1 VLMVVSKK
9 RREIIP
15 NETKW
20 APSRKSREKLAGK
33 EYSIRSEEDQ
43 SELPDGFRHAGQEI
57 IEEFEA
63 LIPDLNGYNVSK
75 YMRSVRVQFPFDGS
89 VAVSALKNP
98 QKLNY
103 ELKKI
108 AKKVPGGF
116 RRSFNGSPAEVGD
129 LIDGTFKH
137 AIEESA
143 TMNNADRVTKY
154 HDIFDVFVVGCC
166 DGMLNGRP
174 VEVKSVS
181 VLNSEKVMLNL
192 AKNWFQFAAYNW
204 LYGQSPIIVMVCRDT
219 LEIEVIELEEDM
231 VEVAMKN
238 WSQWIYQI
246 KRPVSHATNSNQQD
260 SALAK

>member
-1 VLMVVSKK
+1 MVVSKN
-9 RREIIP
+9 RRKIIP

-20 APSRKSREKLAGK
+20 APSRKGREKLAGK
-33 EYSIRSEEDQ
+33 EYSIRSSEDL
-43 SELPDGFRHAGQEI
+43 SELPNGFRHASQEI
-57 IEEFEA
+57 IEQFES

-75 YMRSVRVQFPFDGS
+75 YMRSVKVKFPFDGS

-98 QKLNY
+98 EKMNY
-103 ELKKI
+103 ELNKI
-108 AKKVPGGF
+108 AKGIPSGF

-129 LIDGTFKH
+129 LIDGTFKY
-137 AIEESA
+137 AIEESE
-143 TMNNADRVTKY
+143 TMNNAKRITKF
-154 HDIFDVFVVGCC
+154 HEIFDVFVVGCC

-181 VLNSEKVMLNL
+181 VLESEKVMLNL

-219 LEIEVIELEEDM
+219 LEIEVIEVEKEM

-238 WSQWIYQI
+238 WSKWASQI
-246 KRPVSHATNSNQQD
+246 NRPESFASLPTQQNPVF
-260 SALAK
+260 AK

>member
-1 VLMVVSKK
+1 MVVRKK
-9 RREIIP
+9 QREIIP

-20 APSRKSREKLAGK
+20 PPSRKGREKLAGK
-33 EYSIRSEEDQ
+33 EYSIRSSEDHC
-43 SELPDGFRHAGQEI
+43 ELPDGFRHASQEI

-63 LIPDLNGYNVSK
+63 LIPALNGYNVSK
-75 YMRSVRVQFPFDGS
+75 YMRSVRVKFPFDGS

-98 QKLNY
+98 EILSY

-108 AKKVPGGF
+108 EKKIPGGF
-116 RRSFNGSPAEVGD
+116 RRSFSGNPREVGD

-137 AIEESA
+137 AIEESK
-143 TMNNADRVTKY
+143 TMNNADRVTKF
-154 HDIFDVFVVGCC
+154 HEIFELFVVGCC

-174 VEVKSVS
+174 IEVKSVS
-181 VLNSEKVMLNL
+181 SLNSENVMLSL

-219 LEIEVIELEEDM
+219 LEIEVIELEKDM

-238 WSQWIYQI
+238 WSQWVYRVKQ
-246 KRPVSHATNSNQQD
+246 PVSHTK
-260 SALAK
+260 SADHVDPVLAK

>member
-1 VLMVVSKK
+1 MVVSKK

-33 EYSIRSEEDQ
+33 EYSIRSEEDH

-98 QKLNY
+98 QKLNF

-108 AKKVPGGF
+108 AKKIPGGF

-154 HDIFDVFVVGCC
+154 HDIFDIFVVGCC

-238 WSQWIYQI
+238 WSEW
-246 KRPVSHATNSNQQD
+246 RSNNNRISND
-260 SALAK
+260 AKASVHPEKALVK